1 MDKSVIDISNSQ
13 LLLTYTFV
21 IIAMIITTINGINR
35 NKEFIIS
42 SIRMTVQLFIAGY
55 VLVYIFDKSSIV
67 LSALMILL
75 MEFFGVYNIVSNKKK
90 RLNNKII
97 FIITISQLIGTI
109 FVLIFFLL
117 IVVRPD
123 PFYDPQYLIPL
134 GGMIIGNAMTGI
146 DLALNQ
152 ILNAIDSKRVNI
164 EGALMLGA
172 TPRMAMDKIIQESFD
187 TAIIPTINKIKNIGI
202 ITLPGMMSGQILS
215 GISPLVAIKYQIAI
229 MTAIL
234 SAVTISVFLFLRL
247 GYEKF
252 FNKQYQL
259 IRNEE

>member
-1 MDKSVIDISNSQ
+1 
-13 LLLTYTFV
+13 
-21 IIAMIITTINGINR
+21 
-35 NKEFIIS
+35 
-42 SIRMTVQLFIAGY
+42 
-55 VLVYIFDKSSIV
+55 
-67 LSALMILL
+67 
-75 MEFFGVYNIVSNKKK
+75 
-90 RLNNKII
+90 
-97 FIITISQLIGTI
+97 
-109 FVLIFFLL
+109 
-117 IVVRPD
+117 
-123 PFYDPQYLIPL
+123 
-134 GGMIIGNAMTGI
+134 MIIGNAMTGI

-247 GYEKF
+247 GYKKF

>member
-134 GGMIIGNAMTGI
+134 GGMIIGNAMTG
-146 DLALNQ
+146 LNQ

-247 GYEKF
+247 GYKKF